1 MSVNAKMTA
10 IADEVR
16 TLAGVADKLNLDDM
30 ATHTHDANTEVG
42 TQENLI
48 EQIRTALQGKSA
60 VGDAEPIIHP
70 LEITENGTYTA
81 PDGVDGYS
89 PIDVNVP
96 IPDGYIKP
104 SGTKEITENGTH
116 DAKAYE
122 SVNVNVPI
130 PDGYIVPSGEL
141 EITENGEYD
150 ITDKASVIVAV
161 EESEGGGI
169 EHTYTVDYIPSVNTR
184 AFTISIPGFSF
195 APSYVDCR
203 AVTEIPNQTGLQG
216 AVRFSVYNNFRI
228 SNNPTA
234 YTQGVVITKRT
245 DGGSDY
251 WNVFSRVTATD
262 KEVIIDATT
271 QNTWEFIAGVTYRF
285 IVVEGSG

>member
-1 MSVNAKMTA
+1 MSFNITVEGGASVRLPTSGKYCDRDIVITA
-10 IADEVR
+10 QGGAEDLNEVLTEQEALIN
-16 TLAGVADKLNLDDM
+16 TLKETLQCKASGGGD
-30 ATHTHDANTEVG
+30 TPAN
-42 TQENLI
+42 
-48 EQIRTALQGKSA
+48 
-60 VGDAEPIIHP
+60 PIIEP
-70 LEITENGTYTA
+70 LSVTENGTYAA

-89 PIDVNVP
+89 PVSVNVP
-96 IPDGYIKP
+96 IP
-104 SGTKEITENGTH
+104 E
-116 DAKAYE
+116 
-122 SVNVNVPI
+122 
-130 PDGYIVPSGEL
+130 GYIVPSGEL

-161 EESEGGGI
+161 EESGGGGI

-203 AVTEIPNQTGLQG
+203 AVTEIPNPTGLQG

-234 YTQGVVITKRT
+234 YTQGIVITKKT

-251 WNVFSRVTATD
+251 WNVFSKVTATD

-271 QNTWEFIAGVTYRF
+271 QNVWEFIAGVTYRF

>member
-1 MSVNAKMTA
+1 MSEFNITVESGKSVKLPTA
-10 IADEVR
+10 GKYCDRDIVVTAEGG
-16 TLAGVADKLNLDDM
+16 TP
-30 ATHTHDANTEVG
+30 TP
-42 TQENLI
+42 TQEK
-48 EQIRTALQGKSA
+48 T
-60 VGDAEPIIHP
+60 
-70 LEITENGTYTA
+70 
-81 PDGVDGYS
+81 VD
-89 PIDVNVP
+89 
-96 IPDGYIKP
+96 
-104 SGTKEITENGTH
+104 ITENGTH
-116 DAKAYE
+116 TVIPDDGYALSKVTA
-122 SVNVNVPI
+122 NVSVPI
-130 PDGYIVPSGEL
+130 PDGYIVPSGTKS
-141 EITENGEYD
+141 ITENGEYD

-161 EESEGGGI
+161 EESGGGGI

-203 AVTEIPNQTGLQG
+203 AVTEIPNPTGLQG
-216 AVRFSVYNNFRI
+216 AVRFSVYNNFRV

-234 YTQGVVITKRT
+234 YTQGVVITKT
-245 DGGSDY
+245 TGGGSDF

>member
-1 MSVNAKMTA
+1 MSFNITVEGGSSVRLPTA
-10 IADEVR
+10 GKYCDQDIVI
-16 TLAGVADKLNLDDM
+16 T
-30 ATHTHDANTEVG
+30 ATG
-42 TQENLI
+42 
-48 EQIRTALQGKSA
+48 G
-60 VGDAEPIIHP
+60 GC
-70 LEITENGTYTA
+70 G
-81 PDGVDGYS
+81 
-89 PIDVNVP
+89 
-96 IPDGYIKP
+96 
-104 SGTKEITENGTH
+104 
-116 DAKAYE
+116 
-122 SVNVNVPI
+122 
-130 PDGYIVPSGEL
+130 
-141 EITENGEYD
+141 
-150 ITDKASVIVAV
+150 
-161 EESEGGGI
+161 GGGI

-203 AVTEIPNQTGLQG
+203 AVTEIPNPTGLQG
-216 AVRFSVYNNFRI
+216 AVRFSVYNNFRV

-271 QNTWEFIAGVTYRF
+271 QNAWEFIAGVTYRF

>member
-1 MSVNAKMTA
+1 MSHNITVEGGTSVRLPTA
-10 IADEVR
+10 GKYCDRDIVV
-16 TLAGVADKLNLDDM
+16 T
-30 ATHTHDANTEVG
+30 ATG
-42 TQENLI
+42 
-48 EQIRTALQGKSA
+48 G
-60 VGDAEPIIHP
+60 GGAEPVIES

-89 PIDVNVP
+89 PVSVNVP
-96 IPDGYIKP
+96 IP
-104 SGTKEITENGTH
+104 E
-116 DAKAYE
+116 
-122 SVNVNVPI
+122 
-130 PDGYIVPSGEL
+130 GYIVPSGEL

-161 EESEGGGI
+161 EESGGGGI

-203 AVTEIPNQTGLQG
+203 AVTEIPNPTGLQG
-216 AVRFSVYNNFRI
+216 AVRFSVYNNFRV
-228 SNNPTA
+228 SNNPTT
-234 YTQGVVITKRT
+234 YTQGIVITKKT

>member
-1 MSVNAKMTA
+1 MSFNIEVEGGTSVRLPTA
-10 IADEVR
+10 GKYCDRDIVV
-16 TLAGVADKLNLDDM
+16 T
-30 ATHTHDANTEVG
+30 ATG
-42 TQENLI
+42 
-48 EQIRTALQGKSA
+48 G
-60 VGDAEPIIHP
+60 GGAEPVIES

-81 PDGVDGYS
+81 PDSVDGYS
-89 PIDVNVP
+89 PVSVNVP
-96 IPDGYIKP
+96 IP
-104 SGTKEITENGTH
+104 E
-116 DAKAYE
+116 
-122 SVNVNVPI
+122 
-130 PDGYIVPSGEL
+130 GYIVPSGEL

-161 EESEGGGI
+161 EESGGGGI

-203 AVTEIPNQTGLQG
+203 AVTEIPNPTGLQG
-216 AVRFSVYNNFRI
+216 AVRFSVYNNFCI

-234 YTQGVVITKRT
+234 YTQGIVITKKT
-245 DGGSDY
+245 DGGSDF
-251 WNVFSRVTATD
+251 WNVFSKVTATD
-262 KEVIIDATT
+262 KEVIIDATA

>member
-1 MSVNAKMTA
+1 MSYNTELQQNNTELHSILAAVNA
-10 IADEVR
+10 
-16 TLAGVADKLNLDDM
+16 LPNAG
-30 ATHTHDANTEVG
+30 G
-42 TQENLI
+42 
-48 EQIRTALQGKSA
+48 G
-60 VGDAEPIIHP
+60 GAEPVIES

-81 PDGVDGYS
+81 QDGVDGYS
-89 PIDVNVP
+89 PVSVNVP
-96 IPDGYIKP
+96 IP
-104 SGTKEITENGTH
+104 E
-116 DAKAYE
+116 
-122 SVNVNVPI
+122 
-130 PDGYIVPSGEL
+130 GYIVPSGEL

-161 EESEGGGI
+161 EESGGGGI
-169 EHTYTVDYIPSVNTR
+169 EHTYTVDYIPSVNTK
-184 AFTISIPGFSF
+184 AFKISIPGFSF

-203 AVTEIPNQTGLQG
+203 AVTEIPNPTGLQG
-216 AVRFSVYNNFRI
+216 AVRFSVYNNFRV

-234 YTQGVVITKRT
+234 YTQGIVITKKP

>member
-1 MSVNAKMTA
+1 MSHNITVEGGTSVRLPTAGKYCDRDIVVTATGGGGTADPVIRALNVAK
-10 IADEVR
+10 
-16 TLAGVADKLNLDDM
+16 
-30 ATHTHDANTEVG
+30 
-42 TQENLI
+42 
-48 EQIRTALQGKSA
+48 
-60 VGDAEPIIHP
+60 
-70 LEITENGTYTA
+70 NGTYTA

-89 PIDVNVP
+89 PVSVNVP
-96 IPDGYIKP
+96 IP
-104 SGTKEITENGTH
+104 E
-116 DAKAYE
+116 
-122 SVNVNVPI
+122 
-130 PDGYIVPSGEL
+130 GYIVPSGEL

-161 EESEGGGI
+161 EESGGGGI

-203 AVTEIPNQTGLQG
+203 AVTEIPNPTGLQG
-216 AVRFSVYNNFRI
+216 AVRFSVYNNFRV